1 MTSDNKA
8 ESNSKNAKEGNVN
21 LEQELHTLQEN
32 ELAHLESEFE
42 NYRVLYP
49 TTELPSGIH

>member
-21 LEQELHTLQEN
+21 LEQELHMLKEN